1 MKSLADISGLEPL
14 EPWIADYLDRLSPG
28 PRLQLARKIGRVL
41 RRENA
46 RRIRANVQPD
56 GSKMT
61 PRKKRDPNRS
71 ARSERAR
78 KSGKMFRRIGMARNL
93 RQRASADGVELFMD
107 PNVQAVAARHH
118 HGRTGTVGK
127 KRDGTPI
134 RVKYPKRR
142 LLGIASAD
150 RDAVTDLMIGYLV
163 ES

>member
-1 MKSLADISGLEPL
+1 MKSLAETSGLEPL
-14 EPWIADYLDRLSPG
+14 EDWVGQYLDSLAPG
-28 PRLQLARKIGRVL
+28 QRLQLARKIGRVL

-56 GSKMT
+56 GSKME

-78 KSGKMFRRIGMARNL
+78 KGGKMFRRIGAARNL
-93 RQRASADGVELFMD
+93 RQRATADGVELSIAAK
-107 PNVQAVAARHH
+107 VQAVAARHH
-118 HGRTGTVGK
+118 HGRIGTVGK

-142 LLGIASAD
+142 LLGLANAD
-150 RDAVTDLMIGYLV
+150 RDAITDLVIGHL
-163 ES
+163 S